1 MKNSIISILSI
12 LPLFAVSCLS
22 DRITSETEVRVALSL
37 DSFSL
42 GRSSSGSG
50 ESEILSV
57 QLFVTDSDGDIVDEV
72 YRDGSSDL
80 SFRGRVGES
89 YHLYAF
95 ANNPSRIEG
104 LETEDDIL
112 EWEYRT
118 DLSGHFPAGFPMAGD
133 REWTVSERN
142 ASVRIELT
150 RLVSK
155 LQLTLDKSEM
165 DLHGIFT
172 LTSVKLLNCPS
183 SLKPFQAGQKALDT
197 ADVGEGDLASEA
209 DLEKLNAGESVCFYV
224 LENMQGDLLPSNSD
238 PWAKT
243 PSSLPSG
250 EDLCTYLEATG
261 SYSSPGYSGSD
272 SYRMYL
278 GSDNVKNFDL
288 CRNSLYRLTLSPTE
302 DNMRK
307 DGNWKITASD
317 WTDSRKMSFSSS
329 SVDITPGESTTVT
342 LNFSPSDFEFS
353 LTESGFAAAGLS
365 YTLSGNSIIIR
376 CSDGATRGST
386 ATLTATSWD
395 GRVSAVCNIRVG
407 EGVVCIKS
415 LEVRPY
421 SGTIKV
427 GETMQF
433 YGWYIL
439 EWYQDGEYVTTGED
453 DITTRGITK
462 WQVDM
467 YPRCISVSNETP
479 TKGLVTG
486 LYKGETAVVCLYL
499 GQAASAAVK
508 VIEDSSSTSSGTS
521 GAAGSTSAQVTDKST
536 TYP

>member
-12 LPLFAVSCLS
+12 LPLFAVSCLQ
-22 DRITSETEVRVALSL
+22 DGITSETEIRVALSL

-50 ESEILSV
+50 ESEIRTV

-72 YRDGSSDL
+72 YREGSSDL

-95 ANNPSRIEG
+95 ANSPSRIEG
-104 LETEDDIL
+104 LETENDVL
-112 EWEYRT
+112 EWEYST

-183 SLKPFQAGQKALDT
+183 SLKPFQVGQKALDT
-197 ADVGEGDLASEA
+197 SDVGEGDLASEA

-243 PSSLPSG
+243 PSSLTSG

-342 LNFSPSDFEFS
+342 LSFSPSDFEFS

-365 YTLSGNSIIIR
+365 YSLSGKSITIS
-376 CSDGATRGST
+376 CSDGATKGST

-427 GETMQF
+427 GETMQY

-453 DITTRGITK
+453 NITTRGVTK

-467 YPRCISVSNETP
+467 YPHCISVSNETP

-486 LYKGETAVVCLYL
+486 LYKGETTVVCLYL
-499 GQAASAAVK
+499 DQAASAAVK
-508 VIEDSSSTSSGTS
+508 VVEDSSTSSTTS
-521 GAAGSTSAQVTDKST
+521 GSASAQVTDKPT
-536 TYP
+536 AYPKPK